1 MEWEEVEMFQKIR
14 VKPKVRQ
21 PKRPEWQDL
30 RVKRRKSKTNMQE
43 YFMNTHNRRSKD
55 YA

>member
-1 MEWEEVEMFQKIR
+1 MEWEEVKHFQKIA
-14 VKPKVRQ
+14 VKNKLRQ
-21 PKRPEWQDL
+21 PKRPEWQKL
-30 RVKRRKSKTNMQE
+30 RIQRRKCKTNMQE